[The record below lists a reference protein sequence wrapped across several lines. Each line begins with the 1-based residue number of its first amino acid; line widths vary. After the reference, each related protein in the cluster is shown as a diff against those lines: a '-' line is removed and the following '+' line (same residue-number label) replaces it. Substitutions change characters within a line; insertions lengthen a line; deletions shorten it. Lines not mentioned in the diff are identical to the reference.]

1 MREIKFRVFVD
12 RGHIK
17 DSYFH
22 YFSSLECMIDW
33 YHGSLSSERYDEI
46 NSAQQY
52 TGLKDKNGKEIYEGD
67 ILDFTIE
74 NFKDENGKSYYFNNG
89 IVFWEK
95 SQAAWKIYVND
106 HRFFIGDTWL
116 REIKGNIYEN
126 IELLLSHYRESDK

>member
-1 MREIKFRVFVD
+1 VREIKFRVFVD

-67 ILDFTIE
+67 ICRLT
-74 NFKDENGKSYYFNNG
+74 DEHWSEQILIGEVKYSNGTFYITNSPEEYN
-89 IVFWEK
+89 W
-95 SQAAWKIYVND
+95 D
-106 HRFFIGDTWL
+106 PDTEL
-116 REIKGNIYEN
+116 EVIGNIYEN
-126 IELLLSHYRESDK
+126 PEFNCYR